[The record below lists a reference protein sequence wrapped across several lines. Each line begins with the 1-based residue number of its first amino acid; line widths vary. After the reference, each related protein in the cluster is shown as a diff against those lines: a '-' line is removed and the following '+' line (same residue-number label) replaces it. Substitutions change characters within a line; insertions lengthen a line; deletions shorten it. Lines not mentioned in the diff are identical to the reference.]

1 VVELLEE
8 VELMDQE
15 VVEQVDLELHFQ
27 AEQNYLLV
35 VQHQLQLEPVEQE
48 NQHHMVV

>member
-15 VVEQVDLELHFQ
+15 VVEQAVLEVHSQ
-27 AEQNYLLV
+27 VEQNYLLV
-35 VQHQLQLEPVEQE
+35 VQHQLQLEQVELE
-48 NQHHMVV
+48 NQHLLVV